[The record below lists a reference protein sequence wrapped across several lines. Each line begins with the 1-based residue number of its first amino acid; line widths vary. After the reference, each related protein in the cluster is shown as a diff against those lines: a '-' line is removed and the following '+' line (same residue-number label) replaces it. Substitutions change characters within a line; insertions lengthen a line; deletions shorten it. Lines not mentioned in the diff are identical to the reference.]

1 MSILKVVE
9 ACNLAHTFLKLGY
22 LFRAKTCLDIA
33 LDNLELLRRKTNIKE
48 VAVML
53 NKKTTECLQLKRKI
67 DKKIAQR
74 VLIKIYT
81 IK

>member
-9 ACNLAHTFLKLGY
+9 ACDLANTFLKLGY

-33 LDNLELLRRKTNIKE
+33 LENLELLRQKTNIKE

-53 NKKTTECLQLKRKI
+53 SKKTTECLQLKRKI

-74 VLIKIYT
+74 VLIKIYN